1 MRHPDMIQVF
11 LIYHCIP
18 LVALP
23 KHCQLS
29 HSRSQHLYSPN
40 NQRKMQGRK
49 SVDDIK
55 AMHLAVLQ
63 KEQIKLDLEIENLHL
78 RSRKKC
84 WGFKRVNQVQMYSP
98 VGVLQPGFNLTIA
111 ILLKDAW
118 FIIYSTIIMY
128 FTKHVLIYCN
138 WMTFTQMQ
146 HGEVSNI
153 DQARHCNPQW
163 SHV

>member
-1 MRHPDMIQVF
+1 MIQMF

-63 KEQIKLDLEIENLHL
+63 KEHIKLDLEIENLRLKKQEKML
-78 RSRKKC
+78 RIQESESSSNVFSC
-84 WGFKRVNQVQMYSP
+84 WSP
-98 VGVLQPGFNLTIA
+98 A
-111 ILLKDAW
+111 
-118 FIIYSTIIMY
+118 
-128 FTKHVLIYCN
+128 
-138 WMTFTQMQ
+138 
-146 HGEVSNI
+146 
-153 DQARHCNPQW
+153 ARI
-163 SHV
+163 